1 MKPLKFKQILN
12 SIYTGSLFLSTCF
25 TLSCRQDMHDQPKY
39 KPLQKSTF
47 FGDYRASRPLIEGTI
62 AQGKLKIDEH
72 FHTGKKG
79 GKFLNTLPFPTTE
92 KMLIRGQSKYDIFCS
107 PCHDRAGTGK
117 GIIVQ
122 KGFPPPPS
130 LHTQRLRETSVGY
143 FFDVITNGYA
153 TMYSYSTRISPS
165 DRWAIAAYVRT
176 LQFSQHARINEL
188 PEQDQQKLRKI
199 EE

>member
-1 MKPLKFKQILN
+1 MKPCKFQRMLN
-12 SIYTGSLFLSTCF
+12 YIYPGFLFLSTCF

-39 KPLQKSTF
+39 EPLQKSPF
-47 FGDYRASRPLIEGTI
+47 FSDSRASRPLIEGTI
-62 AQGKLKIDEH
+62 AQGKLKTDEH
-72 FHTGKKG
+72 LHTGKKE
-79 GKFLNTLPFPTTE
+79 GKFLNTLPFPTT
-92 KMLIRGQSKYDIFCS
+92 KKILIQGRDKYDIFCS
-107 PCHDRAGTGK
+107 PCHDRVGTGK

-153 TMYSYSTRISPS
+153 TMYPYSTRISPS
-165 DRWAIAAYVRT
+165 DRWAIAAYIRT
-176 LQFSQHARINEL
+176 LQFSQHARINKL